1 METGETDTAMSARR
15 ESCRVRFVFVPAAGT
30 GCSTNQGSAQ
40 TMWIGDTLAA
50 VPHVIN
56 PRKTASSR
64 GPAAAAAVNILRSS
78 GGPWPGSPSASLA
91 LGFWSGRAGRPVSQ
105 VSQNSSRSQRDVT
118 GALHHPR
125 GPIGKNRASS
135 QASQPGRPAGCKK
148 TGQGAAALFG
158 ITVSGHGLMLPLP
171 RHAHATASWWCSF
184 FTAVAQQCSLCRH
197 CGVVRQGSCCLCFH
211 LDGGKFPS

>member
-1 METGETDTAMSARR
+1 MSARR

-64 GPAAAAAVNILRSS
+64 GPAAAAVNILRSS

-105 VSQNSSRSQRDVT
+105 VSQNSSRSQRYV
-118 GALHHPR
+118 
-125 GPIGKNRASS
+125 S
-135 QASQPGRPAGCKK
+135 GRRSVKTAPQGIIAGQPAGPA
-148 TGQGAAALFG
+148 GRL
-158 ITVSGHGLMLPLP
+158 
-171 RHAHATASWWCSF
+171 
-184 FTAVAQQCSLCRH
+184 
-197 CGVVRQGSCCLCFH
+197 
-211 LDGGKFPS
+211 

>member
-1 METGETDTAMSARR
+1 MSARR

-64 GPAAAAAVNILRSS
+64 GPAAAAVNILRSS
-78 GGPWPGSPSASLA
+78 GGPWPGP
-91 LGFWSGRAGRPVSQ
+91 PVSQ
-105 VSQNSSRSQRDVT
+105 PGPGFLVQPGRPASQSSQSEQQQEPAVRDRCT
-118 GALHHPR
+118 ASPR
-125 GPIGKNRASS
+125 GPIGKNSARASS

-148 TGQGAAALFG
+148 TGQGAAALHG
-158 ITVSGHGLMLPLP
+158 ISITVCPG
-171 RHAHATASWWCSF
+171 
-184 FTAVAQQCSLCRH
+184 
-197 CGVVRQGSCCLCFH
+197 QG
-211 LDGGKFPS
+211 